1 MKRKSLSFVLAVGML
16 LALAACGPKNTVTSN
31 PVSNPDTES
40 VAPNRPAAPSESA
53 GSGEDDEADKTL
65 EQLIADIEKLADQR
79 IPWQQFVLDIVKKH
93 DPAVRNQDTIFY
105 GASNFAQWISM
116 EEDLAPY
123 DVQNHAFGG
132 SADKDLETW
141 APYLLYPYQP
151 KIVFFQTGSNDYV
164 QSDAETDELKVEE
177 AMNFK
182 KQMFAEMHEH
192 LPDTQFVVMSGIL
205 LPGRAEYV
213 DMTLEINNLLK
224 AYCEETDYMTYI
236 DAESLTYD
244 RTTGSFVKDVE
255 SLFVE
260 DQIHLTKEA
269 RITWAKEWIIPAMEA
284 LGAPKSAE

>member
-1 MKRKSLSFVLAVGML
+1 MKKLFALLLALVMVF
-16 LALAACGPKNTVTSN
+16 ALAACGPKNPSPGPAN
-31 PVSNPDTES
+31 NPDTES
-40 VAPNRPAAPSESA
+40 AAPSRPAAPSESA
-53 GSGEDDEADKTL
+53 GSGEDDEADKSH
-65 EQLIADIEKLADQR
+65 EQLIAEIEKLADQR
-79 IPWQQFVLDIVKKH
+79 IPWQQFVLYVVKKY

-105 GASNFAQWISM
+105 GASNFTQWMSM

-132 SADKDLETW
+132 SADKDLEIW

-182 KQMFAEMHEH
+182 KQMFAEIHEH
-192 LPDTQFVVMSGIL
+192 LPDAQFVVMSGIL
-205 LPGRAEYV
+205 LPGRTEYV
-213 DMTLEINNLLK
+213 DLTLKINDLLK
-224 AYCEETDYMTYI
+224 VYCEETDYMTFI

-255 SLFVE
+255 SLFEE

-269 RITWAKEWIIPAMEA
+269 RITWAKEWIIPALEA